1 MPTKIGEFFS
11 KGVPIVCNRFNHD
24 IEEIV
29 NDKNGYLLNFESIK
43 LIDLIKIENLI
54 HLSKSE
60 IHEYAKNYFSPRRAL
75 TNIRESTK
83 SYLSKYC
90 LTFITIKFLNSGHQ
104 TVKMYTMAFY
114 KYFND

>member
-60 IHEYAKNYFSPRRAL
+60 IHEYAKNYFSLKKGIDQYKR
-75 TNIRESTK
+75 IYKE
-83 SYLSKYC
+83 LS
-90 LTFITIKFLNSGHQ
+90 I
-104 TVKMYTMAFY
+104 
-114 KYFND
+114 